1 MYTIKFFYYFDLTS
15 AMNSKPTSSLSKGPK
30 TPTKTTNS
38 PIKSEIQTPIK
49 LQSEL
54 DRKEL
59 TPTKKVKPN
68 EVIQIGVVGSA
79 EYGNCAV
86 EIRNGYAV

>member
-1 MYTIKFFYYFDLTS
+1 
-15 AMNSKPTSSLSKGPK
+15 MNSKATSSLSKGPK
-30 TPTKTTNS
+30 TPTKTPNS
-38 PIKSEIQTPIK
+38 PIKSELQTPVK
-49 LQSEL
+49 LHNEL

-79 EYGNCAV
+79 EYGNCAI
-86 EIRNGYAV
+86 EIKNGYAM